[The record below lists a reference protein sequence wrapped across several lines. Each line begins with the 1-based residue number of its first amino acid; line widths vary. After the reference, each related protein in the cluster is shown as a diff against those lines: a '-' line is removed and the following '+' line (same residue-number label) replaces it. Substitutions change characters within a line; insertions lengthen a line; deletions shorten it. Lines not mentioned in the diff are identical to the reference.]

1 MTVAAEVT
9 TMTDL
14 TAFAWAM
21 STLLLVGGLA
31 YTILEFRRDSGKPL
45 KPARAKRVAARRDR

>member
-1 MTVAAEVT
+1 
-9 TMTDL
+9 MTDL

-21 STLLLVGGLA
+21 STLLLVGGLG
-31 YTILEFRRDSGKPL
+31 YTIFEFRRDSGKPL